1 MAATLLAVIVALA
14 IGHLAPDI
22 ASGLRQYGWYASWLR
37 WLNAQFPEGSFWR
50 GTYGIALALVVP
62 LLVVGLFQLALDQS
76 LWGFVGLLF
85 DIAVLFYCWGPRDL
99 DLDVAAVLDAPDAAS
114 RRTAAA
120 RLWPQGAAVQ
130 LDGPGLVEAVFRN
143 ALRRWFGVLFWFCV
157 LGPFGAVLY
166 RLSVLAVE
174 GDDTQLA
181 HDTASGAKTWLA
193 ILEWPVTQLMTLAL
207 ALVGNF
213 DSVMAAWREEGAFG
227 LHGGLLNTAA
237 RSSVRSEIAEEVAD
251 YTESGV
257 SASTAL
263 TEAFG
268 ELPELRDAMNLV
280 WRILVLWLAVIALFV
295 VAGWVS

>member
-22 ASGLRQYGWYASWLR
+22 ASGVRQFGWFGGWQR
-37 WLNAQFPEGSFWR
+37 WLNAQFPEGSVWR

-62 LLVVGLFQLALDQS
+62 LLVVGLFQVALEQP

-85 DIAVLFYCWGPRDL
+85 DVAVLFYCWGPRDL
-99 DLDVAAVLDAPDAAS
+99 DLDVAAVLDAPDAAA
-114 RRTAAA
+114 RRDAAA
-120 RLWPQGAAVQ
+120 RLWPQGEAAK
-130 LDGPGLVEAVFRN
+130 LDGPSLVEAVFRN

-166 RLSVLAVE
+166 RLSVLAAE
-174 GDDTQLA
+174 DEAGQLP
-181 HDTASGAKTWLA
+181 HDTREGARTWLA
-193 ILEWPVTQLMTLAL
+193 LLEWPVAQLMTLAL

-213 DSVMAAWREEGAFG
+213 DSVMSAWREEGAFG
-227 LHGGLLNTAA
+227 LRTRVLTAA
-237 RSSVRSEIAEEVAD
+237 ARASVRSEIAEEVAD

-257 SASTAL
+257 PASTAL
-263 TEAFG
+263 AEVFG
-268 ELPELRDAMNLV
+268 ELPELRDAMNLA

-295 VAGWVS
+295 IAGWVS